1 MGHYLVGLPAHL
13 PLQAQHGATP
23 PLGPPSRRPFSPAA
37 AAAPLVASSILF
49 FPPRRASAAAAAAG
63 WLPASLLSSKID
75 FSPPQPATSPRSDRR
90 RYPSLILLSAATEP
104 GSPHRVGLVP
114 LFGDELLLPLLIQI
128 FFLSPVHPVCSRF
141 DCCVRGVLY

>member
-23 PLGPPSRRPFSPAA
+23 PLGPPSRRPFSRVTTSAAPAA

-49 FPPRRASAAAAAAG
+49 FPPPPPPRDERRRRRRLAG
-63 WLPASLLSSKID
+63 WLPHSSHRRSISLLLN
-75 FSPPQPATSPRSDRR
+75 PLPR
-90 RYPSLILLSAATEP
+90 LAWIE
-104 GSPHRVGLVP
+104 
-114 LFGDELLLPLLIQI
+114 E
-128 FFLSPVHPVCSRF
+128 VHPVCSGF

>member
-23 PLGPPSRRPFSPAA
+23 PLGPPSRRPFSRVTTSAAPAA

-49 FPPRRASAAAAAAG
+49 FPPPRRASATAAAG
-63 WLPASLLSSKID
+63 WLAASLLSSKID

-104 GSPHRVGLVP
+104 GSPPWVGLVP

-128 FFLSPVHPVCSRF
+128 FFSVSSPSSLLRI
-141 DCCVRGVLY
+141 